1 MDGLQ
6 SSHSSEEAHDF
17 HADIGASWMV
27 RSGLRSSATW
37 PASELRLACYSL
49 PSLAVRRL
57 AAKRT
62 LAYRSGGQH
71 LGRSAPTVGTSVL
84 IAFPRL
90 RLPEIL
96 TTPETPTFGRA
107 ANQEFGCARGWVS
120 ILNSVS

>member
-17 HADIGASWMV
+17 RADIAASWMV

-62 LAYRSGGQH
+62 LACRSGGQH

-96 TTPETPTFGRA
+96 TNSRHAYFRAGSEPGIWMRARLGFHPE
-107 ANQEFGCARGWVS
+107 
-120 ILNSVS
+120 